1 MAGYIQAI
9 LSCAS
14 SLGRCF
20 VGLALPAY
28 EQFAGYVD

>member
-1 MAGYIQAI
+1 MAGLIQAI
-9 LSCAS
+9 LSCAN

-28 EQFAGYVD
+28 EQFARYVD